1 MKNKHRLPFNI
12 LFEDD
17 CVIVL
22 DKPAGL
28 LTTHTKLHGRAARES
43 QLTVENVLNDYVR
56 KGQLKSK
63 KRVWLVHRLDRETSG
78 VMMFAKTEEV
88 AEWFRADW
96 GNLTEKTYLARVAGV
111 LAEDSGVFESY
122 LLEDADGYKVRSIRV
137 SLGSDRVNL
146 GSDRVG
152 LGSDRVSLGS
162 DRVKR
167 PNTTLVD
174 PKRLDAT
181 QAGSTR
187 PNATLAKGPNAT
199 LAKGPNATL
208 VDSKRP
214 YLEPNWKPG
223 KYSKQGGRVIPKL
236 ARTEWKKLSVE
247 SGTTLVEVKLK
258 TGRKNQ
264 IRVHFSEAGH
274 PVIGDEKYGG
284 GRASRLY
291 LHALRLGFKHP
302 RTGEWLEFE
311 APVPGRNAKQ
321 RPSNVDSRQPCDATN
336 N

>member
-43 QLTVENVLNDYVR
+43 QLTVENILNDYVR

-88 AEWFRADW
+88 AEWFRSDW

-137 SLGSDRVNL
+137 NL
-146 GSDRVG
+146 GSDRVEAG
-152 LGSDRVSLGS
+152 LE
-162 DRVKR
+162 KA
-167 PNTTLVD
+167 
-174 PKRLDAT
+174 DAK
-181 QAGSTR
+181 G

-199 LAKGPNATL
+199 LAKGPNATLAKGSNATL

-321 RPSNVDSRQPCDATN
+321 RPSNVDSRQPCDATYN
-336 N
+336 

>member
-1 MKNKHRLPFNI
+1 MPII
-12 LFEDD
+12 LLSATAEESLAG
-17 CVIVL
+17 L
-22 DKPAGL
+22 DKI
-28 LTTHTKLHGRAARES
+28 
-43 QLTVENVLNDYVR
+43 
-56 KGQLKSK
+56 
-63 KRVWLVHRLDRETSG
+63 LDD
-78 VMMFAKTEEV
+78 KV
-88 AEWFRADW
+88 A
-96 GNLTEKTYLARVAGV
+96 TPLARVAGV

-122 LLEDADGYKVRSIRV
+122 LLEDADGYRVRSIRV
-137 SLGSDRVNL
+137 GL

-152 LGSDRVSLGS
+152 LGSDRAGLGS
-162 DRVKR
+162 DRVGLGLEKA
-167 PNTTLVD
+167 D
-174 PKRLDAT
+174 
-181 QAGSTR
+181 S
-187 PNATLAKGPNAT
+187 
-199 LAKGPNATL
+199 KGPNATL

-321 RPSNVDSRQPCDATN
+321 RPSNVDSRQPCDATYN
-336 N
+336 